1 MGGAWAQAKPSSG
14 DGSVGNP
21 YKISSAAEL
30 AWFRNQVNSG
40 NNSISAEL
48 TENIDLAEFCHAKDG
63 TKYTEELSWT
73 PIGNSNYQYLG
84 TFDGKGKTISNLY
97 INATSDNTGFFYY
110 ANYGSIKNII
120 FDNAKVKNTA
130 LRSGILVGDAGSCA
144 IENIKTLANCSVDGN
159 MSTGGIAG
167 YASGDISNCEN
178 RAAVKGTRSLG
189 GVVGSY
195 VGAGSITSCAN
206 YGTVTGSES
215 IVGGMVGSF
224 DFGTIQNS
232 ANYGDI
238 TGADMVGNLIGTAR
252 KCNLNNVL
260 GTGYV
265 TATSDTDCAG
275 LLVGEISKGYSI
287 TASGILAYNSS
298 AKLTINGT
306 EQTDDAVK
314 AIGYGSMTSVEKIMA
329 FSAEQLKSGLVAF
342 LLHEN
347 ASESAKWGQKLN
359 TDNYPLL
366 GSTNKVYSDSP
377 VKMKCSGELEDTGTF
392 TNTKP
397 AQEGTFSINHGDSP
411 IHHKSEAATCTVD
424 GKMEYWECNLCHKP
438 FSDEL
443 MTQEVSNLVVSATG
457 HEYDEND
464 KCTKC
469 QQEIPFLTNGDNN
482 ITIGKV
488 FGEKKEISGYN
499 LYKYTAPEDG
509 TLAVTANSNGKD
521 TYGTLW
527 ESRTAASYLTCSDGG
542 NGSDFKIT
550 NDVTKGS
557 TYYIGARQYYG
568 DAIEGEVKLNVKLT
582 VWKLPAGMTGK
593 GTDAEPFVLKTA
605 EHLAWFR
612 DYVNDDHLSACAK
625 IADNVEVI
633 DLKDFC
639 HAADASQNLNKLS
652 WEPIGNSNKQYRG
665 TFDGNNKTITN
676 LYINESQ
683 DNMGFFGSTDQSTIK
698 NLTFVNA
705 NVVNTSFST
714 GILVGNAGYGST
726 LQNIKISNTCQIKGG
741 NCTGGIA
748 GNLDGNA
755 YNCVNCATVQGIGI
769 VGGLFGNYV
778 RTDNSIT
785 ACANYGNVTASDGTA
800 GGLVGSF
807 QSGTIQDCANYGDV
821 KGAIQVAG
829 MAGDVEEGKIQN
841 VFNYGNV
848 SATMSTQDIGMAFG
862 NSYKGATTE
871 GMVAYYSGAK
881 LIANGQEQ
889 TAKAFGTGDLSEDNA
904 TGFTEAQLKSGVVA
918 YLLQQN
924 ASSKAKWGQN
934 LANDGDIYPVI
945 GSEHQ
950 VYATEDL
957 LVNCKTYEVVRGS
970 FTNNPTSS
978 AINYQHGQTI
988 NHHVATNATC
998 TEAATKEYWQCQD
1011 CLRTYS
1017 DSQLTEELT
1026 DVTIAEKPALG
1037 HKNDEDGYCNQCQHY
1052 VAVKPSQ
1059 ESGVY
1064 LISKP
1069 CHLAWFR
1076 DYVNGTIVDDGEA
1089 AGTTHPS
1096 ASAKLTADIDLKNY
1110 CHAAED
1116 GKELLSWLPIGN
1128 DNNRWKGNMDGQG
1141 HTISN
1146 LYIKTAQNHVGLFG
1160 YTDGATIQDLIFG
1173 NAKVENVSTTNEK
1186 TYKTGILA
1194 GYACA
1199 STNSPAHIKGIKTTN
1214 NCTVIGQ
1221 EDTGGIVG
1229 IAKINLENCENRSS
1243 VKGTGS
1249 VGGIAGDSFERNIKR
1264 CTNYGTVENGR
1275 NQYIGG
1281 IIGYA
1286 YGTCIEDCA
1295 NYGKITSTGWHAGG
1309 IAGSTLKNSSIQN
1322 VFSYGDVT
1330 NTNGSSGI
1338 IIGYVGGTLTAKG
1351 IVAYNKEALL
1361 NNSSENIK
1369 IVGTGSL
1376 TFEDGKEEAN
1386 VVKAFTK
1393 QQIKSG
1399 EVALALNDNKTSGD
1413 LAWYQKLGENGDA
1426 YPVLKST
1433 GDNTVYLLP
1442 LHPGIKLGYLVN
1454 GC

>member
-1 MGGAWAQAKPSSG
+1 MNNKKQRNRLFTMLLLVMAILMPYGGAWAQTQPSKG
-14 DGSVGNP
+14 DGKVGNP
-21 YKISSAAEL
+21 YIITKAEEL
-30 AWFRNQVNSG
+30 AWFRDQVN
-40 NNSISAEL
+40 
-48 TENIDLAEFCHAKDG
+48 
-63 TKYTEELSWT
+63 
-73 PIGNSNYQYLG
+73 
-84 TFDGKGKTISNLY
+84 
-97 INATSDNTGFFYY
+97 
-110 ANYGSIKNII
+110 
-120 FDNAKVKNTA
+120 
-130 LRSGILVGDAGSCA
+130 
-144 IENIKTLANCSVDGN
+144 
-159 MSTGGIAG
+159 
-167 YASGDISNCEN
+167 
-178 RAAVKGTRSLG
+178 
-189 GVVGSY
+189 
-195 VGAGSITSCAN
+195 
-206 YGTVTGSES
+206 
-215 IVGGMVGSF
+215 
-224 DFGTIQNS
+224 
-232 ANYGDI
+232 
-238 TGADMVGNLIGTAR
+238 
-252 KCNLNNVL
+252 
-260 GTGYV
+260 
-265 TATSDTDCAG
+265 
-275 LLVGEISKGYSI
+275 
-287 TASGILAYNSS
+287 
-298 AKLTINGT
+298 
-306 EQTDDAVK
+306 
-314 AIGYGSMTSVEKIMA
+314 
-329 FSAEQLKSGLVAF
+329 
-342 LLHEN
+342 
-347 ASESAKWGQKLN
+347 
-359 TDNYPLL
+359 
-366 GSTNKVYSDSP
+366 
-377 VKMKCSGELEDTGTF
+377 
-392 TNTKP
+392 
-397 AQEGTFSINHGDSP
+397 
-411 IHHKSEAATCTVD
+411 
-424 GKMEYWECNLCHKP
+424 
-438 FSDEL
+438 
-443 MTQEVSNLVVSATG
+443 
-457 HEYDEND
+457 
-464 KCTKC
+464 
-469 QQEIPFLTNGDNN
+469 
-482 ITIGKV
+482 
-488 FGEKKEISGYN
+488 
-499 LYKYTAPEDG
+499 
-509 TLAVTANSNGKD
+509 
-521 TYGTLW
+521 
-527 ESRTAASYLTCSDGG
+527 GG
-542 NGSDFKIT
+542 NKKI
-550 NDVTKGS
+550 
-557 TYYIGARQYYG
+557 
-568 DAIEGEVKLNVKLT
+568 
-582 VWKLPAGMTGK
+582 
-593 GTDAEPFVLKTA
+593 
-605 EHLAWFR
+605 
-612 DYVNDDHLSACAK
+612 CAK

-633 DLKDFC
+633 DLKNFC
-639 HAADASQNLNKLS
+639 HAADASKKIDEQS
-652 WEPIGNSNKQYRG
+652 WVPIGNSNKPYQG
-665 TFDGNNKTITN
+665 TFDGNGKTITN
-676 LYINESQ
+676 LYINAEQ
-683 DNMGFFGSTDQSTIK
+683 KYMGLFGYTYEGTIK
-698 NLTFVNA
+698 NLTFEYA
-705 NVVNTSFST
+705 NVTNTNSYA
-714 GILVGNAGYGST
+714 GVLVGNALWRST

-741 NCTGGIA
+741 NYTGGIA
-748 GNLDGNA
+748 GSLDGNA
-755 YNCVNCATVQGIGI
+755 SNCVNYATVQGKED
-769 VGGLFGNYV
+769 VGGLFGYYSG
-778 RTDNSIT
+778 TGNSMT
-785 ACANYGNVTASDGTA
+785 ACANYGNVTATSNTV
-800 GGLVGSF
+800 GGLVGYYS
-807 QSGTIQDCANYGDV
+807 SGTIQDCANYGNIEGTNNV
-821 KGAIQVAG
+821 GG
-829 MAGDVEEGKIQN
+829 MAGYVSKGKMQN
-841 VFNYGNV
+841 VFCYGNV
-848 SATMSTQDIGMAFG
+848 SATNNTKRGGMVCG
-862 NSYKGATTE
+862 YSSKGVTE

-881 LIANGQEQ
+881 LTVNSQEQ
-889 TAKAFGTGDLSEDNA
+889 TVKAFGSDNLSEDNA
-904 TGFTEAQLKSGVVA
+904 TGFTETQLKSGVVA

-924 ASSKAKWGQN
+924 ASSEAKWGQN
-934 LANDGDIYPVI
+934 LANDGDSYPVI
-945 GSEHQ
+945 GSEHT
-950 VYATEDL
+950 VYSDNS
-957 LVNCKTYEVVRGS
+957 LVNCMTYEIISGS
-970 FTNNPTSS
+970 FTNNTTSS
-978 AINYQHGQTI
+978 AIKYQHGQTI

-1026 DVTIAEKPALG
+1026 DVTIAEKPAFG

-1433 GDNTVYLLP
+1433 GDNTVYHGKECDKITDVYTNDNSIFGEDGAVPHVFEMAGHPDANGLYGDVCINCNANNENIKYIKDFCGILGNNLKLTYADGKYTAKAVTLTDGEAYNSPVDIEVADFKYIRTFNAYKWQSLYVPFRMSLEQLTSNGLNVATPVDIEVVNETITRLNVQKLKSGFSKANYPSLIMCESDGEKTIELADVTLSASKEKFIDCMSMTRNYVFNGVYQANKNLASNSEDAINYIIKDGGLVLRTDDDVPAPQSWYMNVTIRENPFGGADEP
-1442 LHPGIKLGYLVN
+1442 LSSDAKAMPIYVIGEGYATGIENVNAAKEHTLQGIYDLQGRKLNQEPESGIYIKDGKKYVK
-1454 GC
+1454 